1 MDKYNENIKKRIMFS
16 KDSDYYFIAYNSLLI
31 LNNLKCYEKKF
42 FDYRKLIYILPFIA
56 EANLLKVII
65 KQAPLTDNEIKALED
80 VYIKAKLR
88 EPILKSIF
96 FTLEKKGY
104 ITMEKN
110 KTRKSIDVQLIPN
123 SISKEYLN
131 SEIFNTEI
139 NNLNEYK
146 SYFQRLTIISL
157 ESLIEKLF
165 KSKGVIIWDV

>member
-1 MDKYNENIKKRIMFS
+1 MFN

-31 LNNLKCYEKKF
+31 LNNLNCYEKNF
-42 FDYRKLIYILPFIA
+42 IDYRKLIYILPFIA
-56 EANLLKVII
+56 EKKLLKIVTKEI
-65 KQAPLTDNEIKALED
+65 PLSEDEIKNLED

-110 KTRKSIDVQLIPN
+110 NIRKSIDIKLIPN
-123 SISKEYLN
+123 SISNDYLN
-131 SEIFNTEI
+131 SEIFNIEI
-139 NNLNEYK
+139 SNMNKFK
-146 SYFQRLTIISL
+146 STYQRLTIISL

-165 KSKGVIIWDV
+165 KTKGVIIWDV